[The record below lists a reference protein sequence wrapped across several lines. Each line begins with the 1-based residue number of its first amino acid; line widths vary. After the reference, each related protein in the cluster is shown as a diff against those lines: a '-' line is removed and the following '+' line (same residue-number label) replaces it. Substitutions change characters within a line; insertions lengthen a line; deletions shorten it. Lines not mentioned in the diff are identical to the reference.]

1 MSAAPRARPATP
13 RIGHADHRKRLLLD
27 KMTKA
32 LAPVARVL
40 LGALAVELRKTRAA
54 VSDASLLNS
63 LLVDGIERVPACAE
77 IADRFASTAG
87 IRILSHE
94 RRLVRE
100 NRPGTEFI
108 LTVTLALDI
117 WSRQLRQALG
127 KSLSPVLEA
136 EVHASRNG
144 VGASRLLGLD
154 ELDLADL
161 EQVHLVFQT
170 YWLDNLAMIATPTTG
185 LRRGA
190 RT

>member
-1 MSAAPRARPATP
+1 MSAASLARPGLP
-13 RIGHADHRKRLLLD
+13 RIGHAIHRKRLLLD

-32 LAPVARVL
+32 LTPVARVL
-40 LGALAVELRKTRAA
+40 LVELAAELRKTRAA
-54 VSDASLLNS
+54 VSDARLLTSLLA
-63 LLVDGIERVPACAE
+63 DGIERVPACAA

-87 IRILSHE
+87 IRIVSHE
-94 RRLVRE
+94 RNLVRE
-100 NRPGTEFI
+100 NKPSPDFI

-117 WSRQLRQALG
+117 WSRQLQQALG
-127 KSLSPVLEA
+127 KSLSPVLET

-144 VGASRLLGLD
+144 VGASRLRGLD

-190 RT
+190 RA